1 MTTNREAEIDSETVS
16 TDRIARHYNRN
27 PDRPSC
33 SARSRRTGDPCNNP
47 PMHGTTVCR
56 MHGGSAPQ
64 VKAAARVRI
73 ERAADR
79 MAKELLGIAA
89 DETTPPAVRLAAI
102 RDALDRSGLGVKTAV
117 EVSVGPKQPWEIV
130 FEDLAGGS
138 RAKSRAARGF
148 AGDEPLVLEAEV
160 IEGDGVGAA
169 GMLDGTGSGIAVPTP
184 NSAPP
189 QQHSPGAIGHAG
201 GATGVGGGTGTPTP
215 RHRGTSHLS
224 GTPIVSLEVAHPE
237 SDEPRRNPHKKNRA
251 ISPKAKRERF

>member
-1 MTTNREAEIDSETVS
+1 MTTNRKAEIESETVS

-89 DETTPPAVRLAAI
+89 DEGTPPAVRLAAI
-102 RDALDRSGLGVKTAV
+102 RDALDRSGLAAKTAV

-138 RAKSRAARGF
+138 RAESRAARGF

-160 IEGDGVGAA
+160 VEGDGVGAA
-169 GMLDGTGSGIAVPTP
+169 GLLDSAGSGT
-184 NSAPP
+184 SAPVP
-189 QQHSPGAIGHAG
+189 SSAPTQPHSPGSAG
-201 GATGVGGGTGTPTP
+201 STGSTTGAGGGTGTPAT
-215 RHRGTSHLS
+215 RQRRTDDLS
-224 GTPIVSLEVAHPE
+224 GTPIVSLEVCHPD
-237 SDEPRRNPHKKNRA
+237 DEPRRNPHKKNRA
-251 ISPKAKRERF
+251 ISPKSKRERF